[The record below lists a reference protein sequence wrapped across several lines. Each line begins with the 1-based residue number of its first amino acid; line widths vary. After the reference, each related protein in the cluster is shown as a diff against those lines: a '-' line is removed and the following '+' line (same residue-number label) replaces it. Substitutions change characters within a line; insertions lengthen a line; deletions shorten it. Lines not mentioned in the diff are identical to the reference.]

1 MKMSTVGKAFLAG
14 SAVWLAHKTVQIKRQ
29 QDTEC
34 PDAIKAALMS
44 SAMFQNVLRLTGSAA
59 EAIEFLGLK
68 GCSPEHFERMT
79 GVSWP
84 L

>member
-14 SAVWLAHKTVQIKRQ
+14 SAVWLAHKTVQNEHQ
-29 QDTEC
+29 QD
-34 PDAIKAALMS
+34 DALKAALMS